1 MFASIVL
8 MCIRIAPLKTC
19 SDGAREHEGTERGT
33 EGVGQDML
41 MALKL
46 FLVSEVCFP
55 RRPHRLQPRSE
66 VFSEKANFNNN
77 GGFIVGTQ
85 TFFVGIQEVSVF
97 RVIQEVSF
105 LFIYFY
111 FFKFYYRLLISLAV
125 KTDLQRLY
133 R

>member
-1 MFASIVL
+1 
-8 MCIRIAPLKTC
+8 MCIEIAPLKTC
-19 SDGAREHEGTERGT
+19 SHGAREHEGTERGT
-33 EGVGQDML
+33 EGVGQEML
-41 MALKL
+41 MPLKL

-85 TFFVGIQEVSVF
+85 TFFVGIQEVS
-97 RVIQEVSF
+97 F

-111 FFKFYYRLLISLAV
+111 FFEFYYRLLISLAV